1 MQNKIK
7 IEDFNYPLPE
17 EKIAFFPLEKRDCS
31 KLLIYDNQRIR
42 EDVFKNIGDYL
53 PKSTLLVFNDTKV
66 VKARLV
72 FYKDSGARIELF
84 CLEPANSGN
93 IAQELNARNHV
104 VWNCLVGNSR
114 RWTSGKLHSEITVD
128 DHLVTVTAERANI
141 CEDHSEIVFSWNEDC
156 TFANILDYFGKIPL
170 PPYIRRETQQ
180 ADNIRYQTVYAL
192 ENGSVAAPTAGLHFT
207 PELIGSLEKQGIDT
221 AYLTLHVGLG
231 TFKPVNEE
239 YIEEHNMHSERIS
252 IKRSLVEKLLNACG
266 KSCVIPVGTTSCRSL
281 ESLFWLGAKLIE
293 NPSLEGVLELDQWY
307 PYECPI
313 RDDITVSQSLA
324 TVLEWL
330 DKHEYPMLEA
340 YTSLMI
346 TPEYTCRIADAI
358 ITNFHQPKSTLLL
371 LISSFIGNSW
381 HEVYDYALNHNF
393 RFLSYGDSCLFFRR

>member
-17 EKIAFFPLEKRDCS
+17 EKIAFFPLEKRDFS

-128 DHLVTVTAERANI
+128 NHLVTVTAEYLRYK
-141 CEDHSEIVFSWNEDC
+141 HSNW
-156 TFANILDYFGKIPL
+156 
-170 PPYIRRETQQ
+170 
-180 ADNIRYQTVYAL
+180 
-192 ENGSVAAPTAGLHFT
+192 
-207 PELIGSLEKQGIDT
+207 
-221 AYLTLHVGLG
+221 TLH
-231 TFKPVNEE
+231 
-239 YIEEHNMHSERIS
+239 
-252 IKRSLVEKLLNACG
+252 LNRPIG
-266 KSCVIPVGTTSCRSL
+266 MP
-281 ESLFWLGAKLIE
+281 E
-293 NPSLEGVLELDQWY
+293 N
-307 PYECPI
+307 
-313 RDDITVSQSLA
+313 
-324 TVLEWL
+324 
-330 DKHEYPMLEA
+330 
-340 YTSLMI
+340 
-346 TPEYTCRIADAI
+346 
-358 ITNFHQPKSTLLL
+358 
-371 LISSFIGNSW
+371 
-381 HEVYDYALNHNF
+381 
-393 RFLSYGDSCLFFRR
+393 